1 MAYKNGK
8 TALNKRDIQVRD
20 ALAQK
25 DIASLLWIFLE
36 DSVNDIESGKEPRYG
51 LDMFKNTLSQVAQL
65 QAKGV
70 AEPRTDTSKAL
81 QDFLNLSEKGKKNKK
96 VNDDEDEDG
105 DI

>member
-8 TALNKRDIQVRD
+8 TALNKRDVQIRD

-51 LDMFKNTLSQVAQL
+51 LDLFKNTLTQVAQL

-70 AEPRTDTSKAL
+70 AKPQTDTSKAL
-81 QDFLNLSEKGKKNKK
+81 QDFLNLGKKNKK

-105 DI
+105 NI

>member
-8 TALNKRDIQVRD
+8 TALNKRDIQIRD
-20 ALAQK
+20 ALAAK

-51 LDMFKNTLSQVAQL
+51 LDMFKNTLTQVAQL

-70 AEPRTDTSKAL
+70 AKPQTDTSKAL
-81 QDFLNLSEKGKKNKK
+81 QDFLNLGKKNKK
-96 VNDDEDEDG
+96 VDRDEDEDG
-105 DI
+105 EV

>member
-8 TALNKRDIQVRD
+8 TALNKRDVQVRD

-51 LDMFKNTLSQVAQL
+51 LDMFKNTLTQVAQL

-70 AEPRTDTSKAL
+70 AKPQTDTSKAL
-81 QDFLNLSEKGKKNKK
+81 QDFLNLGKKNKK
-96 VNDDEDEDG
+96 VDRDEDEDG
-105 DI
+105 EV

>member
-8 TALNKRDIQVRD
+8 TALNKRDIQIRD
-20 ALAQK
+20 ALAAK

-51 LDMFKNTLSQVAQL
+51 LDMFKNTLTQVAQL

-70 AEPRTDTSKAL
+70 AKPQTDTSKAL
-81 QDFLNLSEKGKKNKK
+81 QDFLNLGKKNKK

>member
-8 TALNKRDIQVRD
+8 TALNKRDIQIRD

-51 LDMFKNTLSQVAQL
+51 LDMFKNTLTQVAQL

-70 AEPRTDTSKAL
+70 AKPQTDTSKAL
-81 QDFLNLSEKGKKNKK
+81 QDFLNLGKKNKK
-96 VNDDEDEDG
+96 VDRDEDEDG
-105 DI
+105 EV

>member
-8 TALNKRDIQVRD
+8 TALNKRDVQIRD

-51 LDMFKNTLSQVAQL
+51 LDMFKNTLTQVAQL

-70 AEPRTDTSKAL
+70 AKPQTDTSKAL
-81 QDFLNLSEKGKKNKK
+81 QDFLNLGKKNKK
-96 VNDDEDEDG
+96 VDRDEDEDG
-105 DI
+105 EV

>member
-8 TALNKRDIQVRD
+8 TALNKRDVQIRD
-20 ALAQK
+20 ALAAK

-36 DSVNDIESGKEPRYG
+36 DSVNDIEQGKEPRYG
-51 LDMFKNTLSQVAQL
+51 LDMFKNTLTQVAQL
-65 QAKGV
+65 QAKGF
-70 AEPRTDTSKAL
+70 AKPQTDTSKAL
-81 QDFLNLSEKGKKNKK
+81 QDFLNLGKKNKK

>member
-8 TALNKRDIQVRD
+8 TALNKRDVQVRD

-51 LDMFKNTLSQVAQL
+51 LDMFKNTLTQVAQL
-65 QAKGV
+65 QAKGI
-70 AEPRTDTSKAL
+70 AKPQTDTSKAL
-81 QDFLNLSEKGKKNKK
+81 QDFLNLGKKNKK
-96 VNDDEDEDG
+96 VDRDEDEDG
-105 DI
+105 EV